1 MEFSPLAPYRTG
13 GSNLTY
19 KSQQVLGG
27 LVTCEIWRMGTRN
40 FRRLQAP
47 RCRPAHRPQP
57 PPQTA
62 QRVVLAAIS
71 ER

>member
-27 LVTCEIWRMGTRN
+27 LVTCEN